1 MKEALHTA
9 VKGTLYVNIKGT
21 LRENIRRPSVGR
33 RTDIEEQRE
42 RDLRRSQNVKG
53 TLGQGKKR
61 LQGLPLKLPYVQTIK
76 GTFDQGE
83 K

>member
-9 VKGTLYVNIKGT
+9 VNGT
-21 LRENIRRPSVGR
+21 LRENIRGPSVR
-33 RTDIEEQRE
+33 PRTDIEEQRE
-42 RDLRRSQNVKG
+42 RDLRQNIKG
-53 TLGQGKKR
+53 TLGQGKKT
-61 LQGLPLKLPYVQTIK
+61 LQGLPLKLPYVNTIK